1 MAHHGPMHPRTGVN
15 VGLAT
20 LAVLAPLAT
29 AWLRPDLV
37 TALTWIVAAVAAL
50 VAVVAA
56 LRSTGSLRA
65 GWFCMA
71 LAMLG
76 DAYGNLM
83 FAQGGGP
90 APVVA
95 SAAYA
100 VSAQLLVLGLLTFG
114 VTRRRELPT
123 TTLQASL
130 AGCALWLL
138 LWHLDP
144 QAMLTGHATPGTP
157 AALMVTAG
165 LGGTVIA
172 AFVSWLVVVP
182 AHLGRSRAIQALLG
196 LSILAALV
204 GDVLTLAAHS
214 DSTWTLCQVLWV
226 LQPALALGAA
236 ALVALHPAE
245 PPTRTLLAP
254 YRDLVV
260 VSLFVVTVVLLV
272 MATMRPAGLDT
283 HASQALCVTLLM
295 LVGLHVH
302 ERRRGRQL
310 ASEAEEQARHMKLLV
325 SETRDIIIELD
336 REGRVLFASAA
347 LSTILGLRGSELAGK
362 HISDVLP
369 DVSPDVLSHLTYAPS
384 ARMQSTLRLESAIT
398 TATAAVVHVESVI
411 TPMASGFLVAV
422 RDVTERVG
430 LQSRLQQ
437 VTYRD
442 VVTGLPNRTSL
453 DRQVRHRLYEA
464 ASGEIFLLLVDIAPA
479 GLADNTIGDDSRE
492 ELLRT
497 VARTMRASLRPDD
510 LLARFSDQRFA
521 VLLAEGTP
529 GHEALAQSH
538 RLVDAVNRPD
548 LVPDVTLRASGGLT
562 LGGHT
567 GLELVRNAELALR
580 QASRE
585 GPGVVQIFEPTML
598 AQFARTRNLR
608 RRLAHTPGTDRWT
621 VLYQPIVNL
630 RLEQVTGVEA
640 LLRWTDPEG
649 DFIGIEEVIGLAEEF
664 GSIIPIGTWVL
675 EQAVAQAREWNDG
688 GRRLTV
694 AVNISVHQLV
704 APGFAATVQ
713 EILDASQLPPEL
725 LILEITETVVLEQ
738 TEETIATLEELRTLG
753 IRVAIDDF
761 GTGYSGLAN
770 LRSLPL
776 DILKIDRTFVQGLGE
791 SGGDEAVV
799 AAVSRLGR
807 ELGLTITAEGIET
820 RAQEARA
827 RMLGI
832 TAAQG
837 YLYARPLPPGQ
848 IGPLADQLAG
858 GGVALEL

>member
-1 MAHHGPMHPRTGVN
+1 MHPRTGVN
-15 VGLAT
+15 VGLAI
-20 LAVLAPLAT
+20 LAVMAPLAT
-29 AWLRPDLV
+29 AWLRPDLLG
-37 TALTWIVAAVAAL
+37 ALTWAVAAVAAL

-56 LRSTGSLRA
+56 LRSTGSMRA

-71 LAMLG
+71 LAMLA

-83 FAQGGGP
+83 FTQGGGP
-90 APVVA
+90 APVGA

-100 VSAQLLVLGLLTFG
+100 GSAQLLVLGLLTFG
-114 VTRRRELPT
+114 VTGRRELPT
-123 TTLQASL
+123 SALQAAL

-144 QAMLTGHATPGTP
+144 QALLTGHVTPGTP

-165 LGGTVIA
+165 LGGTMIA

-196 LSILAALV
+196 LSILAALA

-214 DSTWTLCQVLWV
+214 DGTWTLCQVLWV

-236 ALVALHPAE
+236 ALVALRPAA

-283 HASQALCVTLLM
+283 HASQALCVSLLL

-302 ERRRGRQL
+302 ERWRGRQL

-336 REGRVLFASAA
+336 PEGRVLFASAA
-347 LSTILGLRGSELAGK
+347 MSTILGLRGSELGGK

-442 VVTGLPNRTSL
+442 VVTGLPNRSSL

-497 VARTMRASLRPDD
+497 VARTMRGTLRPDD

-529 GHEALAQSH
+529 AHEALAQAH

-585 GPGVVQIFEPTML
+585 GPGAVQIFEPTML

-675 EQAVAQAREWNDG
+675 EQAVAQARAWNDG